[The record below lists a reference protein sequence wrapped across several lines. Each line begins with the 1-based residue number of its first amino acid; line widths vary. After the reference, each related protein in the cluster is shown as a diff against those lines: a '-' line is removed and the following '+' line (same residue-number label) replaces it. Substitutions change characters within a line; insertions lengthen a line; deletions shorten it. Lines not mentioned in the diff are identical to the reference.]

1 VTTEAN
7 TDFTEYLKR
16 LSPEEL
22 QAALSQFFP
31 SGATTEEK
39 IAIVETALR
48 SPQGVVLREELGRWI
63 VDRLVPVA
71 ALVPNRFAIWRGPTR
86 ESMLFVISQL
96 SVERL
101 APKLVEQLELP
112 VSTSAETR
120 LLKLITR
127 VPGLQKL
134 GQVLARNRHLRHSV
148 RRALSKLENGI
159 RDVAVDDVITLIEH
173 ELGPKI
179 EKYDIKIDP
188 DLLSEASVSA
198 VVRFSFWNGEKRRR
212 EHGVFKA
219 LKPHI
224 PGCFAEDMRI
234 LQDLADFFGRRTHE
248 GFASNVIP
256 DTFSKIRRHLQREVD
271 FPGEQAALLEA
282 AKHYAVLRGIRVP
295 TLIPQFCTSRLTA
308 MSEEPGVKV
317 TSAAVHLSKDRREH
331 LAQQM
336 VEALVAFPLLSRQA
350 SAMFHADPHAGN
362 LLYDRKSNELV
373 ILDWAL
379 AERLNREQRRHLM
392 LLFLAVAFRNPA
404 AACQSIELLSEGAAG
419 RRLRDRVLIHGAAE
433 HFFDELPVAQLPRAV
448 DAMALLEKVAMAGV
462 RFPASLIMFSKV
474 LFTLD
479 GILDDI
485 RGNGTTEFTIARYL
499 LMRWLRQPLSI
510 GLPLTL
516 RDWVNVECSAILY
529 GGRLGVRCEEALT
542 RRLFSSKAGVKPIAG
557 SVGSKQWQSQ

>member
-1 VTTEAN
+1 MESTL
-7 TDFTEYLKR
+7 DFTEYLQQ

-22 QAALSQFFP
+22 QAALAQFFP
-31 SGATTEEK
+31 PGASTAEK
-39 IAIVETALR
+39 IAIVDLALR
-48 SPQGVVLREELGRWI
+48 SPQGAVLRAELGRWI
-63 VDRLVPVA
+63 VDRLVPVT
-71 ALVPNRFAIWRGPTR
+71 ALVPNKFAIWREPTR

-112 VSTSAETR
+112 VTTSAETR

-159 RDVAVDDVITLIEH
+159 RDVGIGDVIALIER

-179 EKYDIKIDP
+179 AQHDIRIERT
-188 DLLSEASVSA
+188 LLSEASVSA
-198 VVRFSFWNGEKRRR
+198 VVRFSFWNREKQRR
-212 EHGVFKA
+212 EKGVFKA

-224 PGCFAEDMRI
+224 PDSFSEDMRI
-234 LQDLADFFGRRTHE
+234 LQDLADFFGRRSHE

-282 AKHYAVLRGIRVP
+282 AKHYKVLRGIRVP
-295 TLIPQFCTSRLTA
+295 TLIAQFCTSRVTA

-317 TSAAVHLSKDRREH
+317 TSAAVHLSKQRREH

-336 VEALVAFPLLSRQA
+336 VEALVAFPLLSRQS
-350 SAMFHADPHAGN
+350 SALFHADPHAGN
-362 LLYDRKSNELV
+362 LLYDRRSGALV

-379 AERLNREQRRHLM
+379 AERLTREQRRHLM

-404 AACQSIELLSEGAAG
+404 AACHAIEQLSEDGTG
-419 RRLRDRVLIHGAAE
+419 HRLRNRVLIQGTAGQFFAE
-433 HFFDELPVAQLPRAV
+433 LSVAHLPRAV
-448 DAMALLEKVAMAGV
+448 DAMTLLERSAMAGV
-462 RFPASLIMFSKV
+462 RFPSSLVMFSKV

-485 RGNGTTEFTIARYL
+485 RGNGATTEFTIARYL
-499 LMRWLRQPLSI
+499 LMRWFRQPLSI

-516 RDWVNVECSAILY
+516 RDWLGVECSALLY
-529 GGRLGVRCEEALT
+529 GGRLGVRCEELLT
-542 RRLFSSKAGVKPIAG
+542 RRMFSSKAGMKAITASAG
-557 SVGSKQWQSQ
+557 GRQMQSQ